1 MNQLGQGLD
10 AAKRH
15 EDALSV
21 QEAQLSL
28 MRRIGVAEHNMLVAQ
43 TNLSNTYDALRRH
56 EDALRMSRDVYSGRL
71 KLNGEEHRSTII
83 AANNYAAS
91 LNQLH
96 RFEEAKALLRKTI
109 PMAQR
114 ALGESHG
121 LTLRMRKTY
130 AEAIYMD
137 PGATPDDLCEAVA
150 TLEEIARTARRVL
163 GGAHPFVLAL
173 EASMR
178 LSREA
183 LHNREAEVVP
193 LPVAER
199 DALQR
204 DCDALE
210 RRLEALHTGTA

>member
-1 MNQLGQGLD
+1 MLAFQATNALKLKQLNPPRLG
-10 AAKRH
+10 K
-15 EDALSV
+15 
-21 QEAQLSL
+21 
-28 MRRIGVAEHNMLVAQ
+28 
-43 TNLSNTYDALRRH
+43 ALR
-56 EDALRMSRDVYSGRL
+56 LQRDVYEGYL
-71 KLNGEEHRSTII
+71 KLHGEEHYETLR
-83 AANNYAAS
+83 AANDLAMTLTELQPPSYK
-91 LNQLH
+91 
-96 RFEEAKALLRKTI
+96 EVKALLRR
-109 PMAQR
+109 PMLVAR
-114 ALGESHG
+114 RVLGENHE
-121 LTLRMRKTY
+121 LTLKMRLLY
-130 AEAIYMD
+130 AMALYKD
-137 PGATPDDLCEAVA
+137 PGATLAELREAVA
-150 TLEEIARTARRVL
+150 TLEETSRTARRVL

>member
-1 MNQLGQGLD
+1 
-10 AAKRH
+10 
-15 EDALSV
+15 
-21 QEAQLSL
+21 
-28 MRRIGVAEHNMLVAQ
+28 
-43 TNLSNTYDALRRH
+43 
-56 EDALRMSRDVYSGRL
+56 
-71 KLNGEEHRSTII
+71 
-83 AANNYAAS
+83 
-91 LNQLH
+91 
-96 RFEEAKALLRKTI
+96 
-109 PMAQR
+109 
-114 ALGESHG
+114 
-121 LTLRMRKTY
+121 
-130 AEAIYMD
+130 MD